1 MTRLLTLRTV
11 VRSLKPQA
19 LSESFFLRRWLD
31 QTKEVLSL
39 KHLVRSTALTQLLL
53 VNIEIVLSLRARI
66 ALSINF
72 NNYKINYYTL
82 VPSINEQERER

>member
-1 MTRLLTLRTV
+1 M
-11 VRSLKPQA
+11 
-19 LSESFFLRRWLD
+19 
-31 QTKEVLSL
+31 
-39 KHLVRSTALTQLLL
+39 RSTALTQLLL

-82 VPSINEQERER
+82 VPSINEHERER